1 MRISRDI
8 GPSLLRAAGQF
19 PVVVLTGPRQSGK
32 TTLLRELFPEH
43 TYVSLDLPS
52 LAEQAERDPTRF
64 LTENPPPLLID
75 EVQYAPGLFR
85 HLKIA
90 VDRDRHR
97 MGQFVLTGSQK
108 LPLMREVS
116 DSLAGRAALFDL
128 ESLSLAELRAHGT
141 DVDTDLVS
149 TLARGLYPEL
159 WRQPSLRAREFYA
172 SYVATYLERDVRQL
186 LHVVSLRDFERFL
199 RIVAARSGQVLNKSE
214 LAKDVGVS
222 TKAIGDW
229 ISVLQASNQ
238 VVLLEPYFQNIA
250 KRSVKSPKVYLGDP
264 GLLCF
269 LLNLDAATLAGS
281 PYLGAVWET
290 ALFAELRKTIS
301 VRGSAA
307 TVFTYRDQ
315 RAREVDF
322 VLDAGG
328 ELTFVEAKW
337 TERPSE
343 QDARTIRA
351 IDEEL
356 RASPLR
362 VRSGRH
368 AIVCRTPHSFP
379 IDERVRA
386 LPYSQIGD
394 LLSE

>member
-1 MRISRDI
+1 MQIPREIA
-8 GPSLLRAAGQF
+8 PSLLRAAEQF

-32 TTLLRELFPEH
+32 TTLLRELFPAH

-64 LTENPPPLLID
+64 LAENPLPLLID

-85 HLKIA
+85 HVKIA

-97 MGQFVLTGSQK
+97 MGRFVLTGSQK

-116 DSLAGRAALFDL
+116 DSLAGRAGLFDL
-128 ESLSLAELRAHGT
+128 EPLSLSELRTHGA
-141 DVDTDLVS
+141 DVDGDVVA
-149 TLARGLYPEL
+149 TLARGLFPEL

-172 SYVATYLERDVRQL
+172 SYVATYLERDVREL

-199 RIVAARSGQVLNKSE
+199 RIVAARSGQLLNKSE

-222 TKAIGDW
+222 TKAVGDW
-229 ISVLQASNQ
+229 LSVLQASNQ

-269 LLNLDAATLAGS
+269 LLNLDATTLPGS

-290 ALFAELRKTIS
+290 ALFAELRKTIAA
-301 VRGSAA
+301 RGSAA
-307 TVFTYRDQ
+307 TVFSYRDQ

-322 VLDAGG
+322 VLDAAG

-343 QDARTIRA
+343 KDARTIRA
-351 IDEEL
+351 LDDEL

-362 VRSGRH
+362 VRAGRH
-368 AIVCRTPHSFP
+368 AVVCRTSHAFP

-386 LPYSQIGD
+386 LPYSQIGE